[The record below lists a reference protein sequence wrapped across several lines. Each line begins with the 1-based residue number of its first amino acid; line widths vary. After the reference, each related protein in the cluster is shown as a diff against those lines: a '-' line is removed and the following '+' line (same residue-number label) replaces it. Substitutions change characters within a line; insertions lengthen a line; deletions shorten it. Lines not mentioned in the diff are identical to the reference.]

1 MDPSIQ
7 AAPGYHVWE
16 IPVKPVVVHLNLS
29 VIDRLSA
36 EVMRGFGAVPKR
48 GAEVGGLL
56 LGSIVPGTPTIVR
69 VEDFE
74 GLACDY
80 KRGPSYLF
88 TADDG
93 AAFDDAC
100 MRWLPDPA
108 RPAYAV
114 GYFRSHTREGMSLG
128 PEDID
133 LMEQYFPSPSHI
145 ALLIK
150 PFATKVSI
158 ASFFFR
164 EEGLFQ
170 SAAPLEFPFRRR
182 ELTGEEAPPRRSML
196 ERMPRRREPRGEV
209 GSEETSLA
217 PPVDFGGEEIAD
229 PMPAPPGPAYAYTSP
244 SKSRARDGW
253 VWIPLS
259 FVFLLLGVVLG
270 FQAALT
276 MGPKAAGSATADY
289 SLGLTVT
296 REGANLS
303 VKWDGTAPAVI
314 AAQSG
319 VLEIEDGGHT
329 KPVNLDIA
337 QLRNGSILL
346 ENSSDTVRFR
356 LIVYPQAG
364 VTVMQTKEWKGG
376 NPEPK

>member
-7 AAPGYHVWE
+7 AAPGYYVWE
-16 IPVKPVVVHLNLS
+16 LPGKLVAVHLNLS
-29 VIDRLSA
+29 IVDRLSA
-36 EVMRGFGAVPKR
+36 EIMRGFGLVPKR

-56 LGSIVPGTPTIVR
+56 LGTIEDGPTTIVR

-74 GLACDY
+74 LIACDY

-93 AAFDDAC
+93 AAFDEAATHT
-100 MRWLPDPA
+100 PS
-108 RPAYAV
+108 AV
-114 GYFRSHTREGMSLG
+114 GYFRSHTRDGMSLG
-128 PEDID
+128 PEDIE
-133 LMEQYFPSPSHI
+133 LMEQYFPSPSRI
-145 ALLIK
+145 ALLVK
-150 PFATKVSI
+150 PFATKVSV

-164 EEGLFQ
+164 EDGLFQ

-196 ERMPRRREPRGEV
+196 ERTPRRRELRGDPGAV
-209 GSEETSLA
+209 A
-217 PPVDFGGEEIAD
+217 PPAEVIPEEF
-229 PMPAPPGPAYAYTSP
+229 PERVPEPVPYAYTP
-244 SKSRARDGW
+244 PMKSRTRSGW

-276 MGPKAAGSATADY
+276 MGPKVSGAATDY

-303 VKWDGTAPAVI
+303 VKWDRDAPAVK
-314 AAQSG
+314 AAQKG
-319 VLEIEDGGHT
+319 LLEIEDGGYT
-329 KPVNLDIA
+329 KPVDLDAA
-337 QLRNGSILL
+337 QLSNGNILFT
-346 ENSSDTVRFR
+346 NSSATVRFR
-356 LIVYPQAG
+356 LIVYPQARLS
-364 VTVMQTKEWKGG
+364 VMQTAEWK
-376 NPEPK
+376 ESSR

>member
-1 MDPSIQ
+1 MDPSLQ
-7 AAPGYHVWE
+7 AEPGYYVWE
-16 IPVKPVVVHLNLS
+16 LPEKPVVVHLNLAL
-29 VIDRLSA
+29 IDRLSA

-56 LGSIVPGTPTIVR
+56 LGTVEQGTPAVVR

-74 GLACDY
+74 AVACDY

-100 MRWLPDPA
+100 VRWLPDSA
-108 RPAYAV
+108 RAIYAV
-114 GYFRSHTREGMSLG
+114 GFFRSHTREGMSLG
-128 PEDID
+128 PEDIEM
-133 LMEQYFPSPSHI
+133 MEHFFPAPSHI
-145 ALLIK
+145 ALLVK
-150 PFATKVSI
+150 PFATKVSV

-164 EEGLFQ
+164 DAGLFP
-170 SAAPLEFPFRRR
+170 SAPPLEFPFRRR
-182 ELTGEEAPPRRSML
+182 ELTGGEAPPRRSMM
-196 ERMPRRREPRGEV
+196 ERGPRRRELRT
-209 GSEETSLA
+209 EEPAFA
-217 PPVDFGGEEIAD
+217 PPVEEIAQPD
-229 PMPAPPGPAYAYTSP
+229 PAYDYTP
-244 SKSRARDGW
+244 PPVARARNGW

-276 MGPKAAGSATADY
+276 MGPKAAGNASGDY

-303 VKWDGTAPAVI
+303 VKWDGAAPAVK
-314 AAQSG
+314 AAQNG
-319 VLEIEDGGHT
+319 VLEIEDGGRT
-329 KPVNLDIA
+329 KPVDLDVA

-346 ENSSDTVRFR
+346 ENSSNTVRFR
-356 LIVYPQAG
+356 LTVYPQSG
-364 VTVMQTKEWKGG
+364 VAVIETKEWHKQ
-376 NPEPK
+376 